1 MEYIWK
7 MIGFFKGETS
17 NCSRPEAENT
27 SSGSRDRK
35 RKVDEAFQNDENQE
49 GLMPAKRH
57 KPAQFPD
64 DNEEPS
70 TSSGGRKRKL
80 QVTFQDDQEDL
91 MPAKRRK
98 PSQFPDDSDEPSTS
112 SGCRGR
118 KRKAKEAF
126 QDDEDQEE
134 LMPTKRH
141 KPAQFPDD
149 NEEPTTSSGSRDRKR
164 KVDEAFQNDEN
175 QEDLMPAKRHKPAQ
189 FPDDN
194 EEPSTSSGGRKRK
207 LKVTFQDDQE
217 DLMPA
222 KRCEPTQFPDDNEEP
237 STSSGCRGRKRKAK
251 KAFQN
256 DENQADLMP
265 AKRHKPAQFADDSDE
280 PSTSSGRRGRK
291 RKAKKAFQD
300 DEDQEDLMPAT
311 RRKPT
316 QFPDES
322 EEPSTSSGRRGR
334 KRKAKKAFQDD
345 DDQEDLMP
353 ATRHKPTQFPDESEE
368 PSTSSGRRGRKRKVE
383 EAFQDDENQ
392 EDLMLPPQFPDERDK
407 PSPSSVEEASQ
418 VDEDQEDLMPAAS
431 SEPSQFPDEIEE
443 PGTSSGSREGNAE
456 QHFLD
461 DEDDDSSYD
470 EDPDFCRRD
479 TGPGSP
485 LDKYELGRKLG
496 KGIYGTVYVATRKS
510 DGKKVALKFVYMP
523 NCYINRKPGRVFYP
537 TSEARIL
544 LELKKPSLCPHIIE
558 LYDFF
563 EVEEYDVLVM
573 EYMQPSMTLTAFFRR
588 NNGPLTESVARLLIL
603 QILIA
608 LEHCLEHG
616 IDHRA
621 IYEENILVNPKT
633 LQVKLIGFGCSDYI
647 AGDLKPHA
655 GFDQI
660 YCKCMW
666 HSRLVEVGFLRN
678 AHFALEETVEC
689 VARLLARMV
698 NGYWPLRSMVEYPRF
713 HPSVSKECRDLLKM
727 CFGFNVHDG
736 PTLEDIIDH
745 KWFNKKIDT

>member
-1 MEYIWK
+1 
-7 MIGFFKGETS
+7 
-17 NCSRPEAENT
+17 
-27 SSGSRDRK
+27 
-35 RKVDEAFQNDENQE
+35 
-49 GLMPAKRH
+49 
-57 KPAQFPD
+57 
-64 DNEEPS
+64 
-70 TSSGGRKRKL
+70 
-80 QVTFQDDQEDL
+80 
-91 MPAKRRK
+91 
-98 PSQFPDDSDEPSTS
+98 
-112 SGCRGR
+112 
-118 KRKAKEAF
+118 
-126 QDDEDQEE
+126 
-134 LMPTKRH
+134 
-141 KPAQFPDD
+141 
-149 NEEPTTSSGSRDRKR
+149 
-164 KVDEAFQNDEN
+164 
-175 QEDLMPAKRHKPAQ
+175 
-189 FPDDN
+189 
-194 EEPSTSSGGRKRK
+194 
-207 LKVTFQDDQE
+207 
-217 DLMPA
+217 MPA

-251 KAFQN
+251 KAFQ
-256 DENQADLMP
+256 
-265 AKRHKPAQFADDSDE
+265 DDD
-280 PSTSSGRRGRK
+280 
-291 RKAKKAFQD
+291 
-300 DEDQEDLMPAT
+300 DQEDLMPAT

-316 QFPDES
+316 QFPDDS

-353 ATRHKPTQFPDESEE
+353 ATRRKPTQFPDESEEPSTSSGGRGRKRKMEEAFKDDEDQEDLMPATQHKPTQFPDESEE

-392 EDLMLPPQFPDERDK
+392 EDLMLPPQFPDERDE

-461 DEDDDSSYD
+461 DDDD
-470 EDPDFCRRD
+470 DPYFCRRD

-537 TSEARIL
+537 TSEARIM

-588 NNGPLTESVARLLIL
+588 NNGPLTESVARHLIL

-647 AGDLKPHA
+647 RGHLKPHA

-666 HSRLVEVGFLRN
+666 HSRLVEVGGLRN
-678 AHFALEETVEC
+678 VHVALQETVEC

-727 CFGFNVHDG
+727 CFGFNVDDG

-745 KWFNKKIDT
+745 KWFSKKIDT

>member
-98 PSQFPDDSDEPSTS
+98 PSQFPDDSDEPS
-112 SGCRGR
+112 
-118 KRKAKEAF
+118 
-126 QDDEDQEE
+126 
-134 LMPTKRH
+134 
-141 KPAQFPDD
+141 
-149 NEEPTTSSGSRDRKR
+149 TSSGSRDRKR

-300 DEDQEDLMPAT
+300 D
-311 RRKPT
+311 
-316 QFPDES
+316 
-322 EEPSTSSGRRGR
+322 
-334 KRKAKKAFQDD
+334 

-353 ATRHKPTQFPDESEE
+353 ATRHKPTQFPDESEEPSTSSGGRGRKRKMEEAFKDDEDQEDLMPATQHKPTQFPDGSDEPSTSSGCRGRKRKAKKAFQNDENQEDLMPAKRHKPTQVPDDSEE

>member
-7 MIGFFKGETS
+7 MIVFFKGETS
-17 NCSRPEAENT
+17 NCFRPEAENT

-35 RKVDEAFQNDENQE
+35 RKVDEAFQDDENQE

-57 KPAQFPD
+57 KPA
-64 DNEEPS
+64 
-70 TSSGGRKRKL
+70 
-80 QVTFQDDQEDL
+80 
-91 MPAKRRK
+91 
-98 PSQFPDDSDEPSTS
+98 QFPDDSDEPSTS

-118 KRKAKEAF
+118 KRKAKKAF
-126 QDDEDQEE
+126 QDDED
-134 LMPTKRH
+134 
-141 KPAQFPDD
+141 
-149 NEEPTTSSGSRDRKR
+149 
-164 KVDEAFQNDEN
+164 

-189 FPDDN
+189 FPDDS

-207 LKVTFQDDQE
+207 LEVTFQDDQE

-251 KAFQN
+251 KAFQ
-256 DENQADLMP
+256 
-265 AKRHKPAQFADDSDE
+265 DDD
-280 PSTSSGRRGRK
+280 
-291 RKAKKAFQD
+291 
-300 DEDQEDLMPAT
+300 DQEDLMPAT

-316 QFPDES
+316 QFPDDS

-353 ATRHKPTQFPDESEE
+353 ATRRKPTQFPDESEEPSTSSGGRGRKRKMEEAFKDDEDQEDLMPATQHKPTQFPDGSDEPSTSSGCRGRKRKAKKAFQNDENQEDLMPAKRHKPTQFPDDSEEPSTSSAGKRKMEEAFKDDEDQEDLMPATQHKPTQFPDESEE

-392 EDLMLPPQFPDERDK
+392 EDLMLPPQFPDERDE

-461 DEDDDSSYD
+461 DDDD
-470 EDPDFCRRD
+470 DPYFCRRD

-537 TSEARIL
+537 TSEARIM

-588 NNGPLTESVARLLIL
+588 NNGPLTESVARHLIL

-647 AGDLKPHA
+647 RGHLKPHA

-666 HSRLVEVGFLRN
+666 HSRLVEVGGLRN
-678 AHFALEETVEC
+678 VHVALQETVEC

-727 CFGFNVHDG
+727 CFGFNVDDG

-745 KWFNKKIDT
+745 KWFSKKIDT

>member
-1 MEYIWK
+1 
-7 MIGFFKGETS
+7 
-17 NCSRPEAENT
+17 
-27 SSGSRDRK
+27 
-35 RKVDEAFQNDENQE
+35 
-49 GLMPAKRH
+49 MPAKRH

-322 EEPSTSSGRRGR
+322 EEPSTSSGCRGR
-334 KRKAKKAFQDD
+334 KRKAKKAFQNDEN
-345 DDQEDLMP
+345 QEDLMP
-353 ATRHKPTQFPDESEE
+353 AKRHKPTQVPDDSEE